1 MSASSGPS
9 PHTDDRPLELSAIA
23 LTVLLSAIWGGAFV
37 AIKVGIF
44 DMPPLGAAALR
55 FGVTA
60 VMLLA
65 LAWYQRVQLRFGW
78 SELKILGLLG
88 LLFCYGNMAVY
99 LGTALTTSGRSAVFF
114 SAQPIFIALL
124 APFFLPGDRLTARKV
139 CGLAVAFS
147 GIVVLFSAKFG
158 GGLSDALIGDAIVL
172 SSALTIGI
180 SGIITKRVAGRVHP
194 VALVCWQTWIT
205 WPILTL
211 FSWMFEA
218 DQPFLLSTRVIV
230 SIVYLS
236 AISAAFGFVAYAWLI
251 QRHSPTRVASL
262 TFLTPVFAV
271 LFGWLLLNEHM
282 GVVQLLGVA
291 GVCVGIYIVNSSGT
305 SPSPTAEQVRSVGS
319 IGSLGLL
326 SLNPTDS
333 TDPMTLVDSTDAKR
347 RPAGYM
353 ES

>member
-1 MSASSGPS
+1 MSAPSGPG
-9 PHTDDRPLELSAIA
+9 PHTDDRPLEPSALA
-23 LTVLLSAIWGGAFV
+23 LTALLSAIWGGAFV

-44 DMPPLGAAALR
+44 DMPTLGAAALR

-78 SELKILGLLG
+78 RDLKILGLLG

-124 APFFLPGDRLTARKV
+124 APFFLPRDRLTARTV
-139 CGLAVAFS
+139 GGLAVAFS
-147 GIVVLFSAKFG
+147 GIVVLFSSRFG
-158 GGLSDALIGDAIVL
+158 GGLSNALVGDAIVL
-172 SSALTIGI
+172 SSALTAGI
-180 SGIITKRVAGRVHP
+180 SGILTKRVAGRVHP
-194 VALVCWQTWIT
+194 VALVCWQTWIA
-205 WPILTL
+205 WPLLTL

-218 DQPFLLSTRVIV
+218 GQPFLLSTRVVV

-236 AISAAFGFVAYAWLI
+236 AISAAFGFVTYAWLI

-271 LFGWLLLNEHM
+271 LFGWLLLGEHM

-291 GVCVGIYIVNSSGT
+291 SVCVGVYIVNSSGP
-305 SPSPTAEQVRSVGS
+305 SPSPDGY
-319 IGSLGLL
+319 IGTRCWSKTQRPHRLG
-326 SLNPTDS
+326 
-333 TDPMTLVDSTDAKR
+333 R
-347 RPAGYM
+347 R
-353 ES
+353 

>member
-1 MSASSGPS
+1 MSVSSGPS

-23 LTVLLSAIWGGAFV
+23 LTALLSAIWGGAFV

-99 LGTALTTSGRSAVFF
+99 IGTALTTSGRSAVFF

-147 GIVVLFSAKFG
+147 GIVVLFSSQLG
-158 GGLSDALIGDAIVL
+158 GGLSDALVGDAIVL

-211 FSWMFEA
+211 FSWIFEA

-236 AISAAFGFVAYAWLI
+236 AISAAFGFVAYA
-251 QRHSPTRVASL
+251 
-262 TFLTPVFAV
+262 
-271 LFGWLLLNEHM
+271 G
-282 GVVQLLGVA
+282 
-291 GVCVGIYIVNSSGT
+291 
-305 SPSPTAEQVRSVGS
+305 
-319 IGSLGLL
+319 
-326 SLNPTDS
+326 
-333 TDPMTLVDSTDAKR
+333 
-347 RPAGYM
+347 
-353 ES
+353 

>member
-1 MSASSGPS
+1 MRTASGPN
-9 PHTDDRPLELSAIA
+9 PHPDDRPLDLSALA

-60 VMLLA
+60 GVLLA

-78 SELKILGLLG
+78 RECKILGLLG

-124 APFFLPGDRLTARKV
+124 APFFLPGDRLTARKAG
-139 CGLAVAFS
+139 GLSIAFG
-147 GIVVLFSAKFG
+147 GIVVLFSAELSS
-158 GGLSDALIGDAIVL
+158 GLTGAIVGDAIVL
-172 SSALTIGI
+172 SAALTIGL
-180 SGIITKRVAGRVHP
+180 SGIITKRVAGRIHP

-211 FSWMFEA
+211 FSWLFEA
-218 DQPFLLSTRVIV
+218 EQPFLLSTRVVV

-236 AISAAFGFVAYAWLI
+236 TISAAFGFVAYAWLI
-251 QRHSPTRVASL
+251 QRYSPTRVASL

-271 LFGWLLLNEHM
+271 LFGWLLLHEHM
-282 GVVQLLGVA
+282 GGVQLLGVA
-291 GVCVGIYIVNSSGT
+291 GVCVGIYIVNSNGA
-305 SPSPTAEQVRSVGS
+305 SPAR
-319 IGSLGLL
+319 LKR
-326 SLNPTDS
+326 LN
-333 TDPMTLVDSTDAKR
+333 
-347 RPAGYM
+347 RP
-353 ES
+353 

>member
-1 MSASSGPS
+1 MSAPSGPS
-9 PHTDDRPLELSAIA
+9 PHTDDRPLELSALG

-37 AIKVGIF
+37 AIKVGTF

-60 VMLLA
+60 LVLLA

-78 SELKILGLLG
+78 NELKILGLLG

-139 CGLAVAFS
+139 CGLGVAFS
-147 GIVVLFSAKFG
+147 GIVVLFSAQLFSDKFG
-158 GGLSDALIGDAIVL
+158 GGLTDALVGDAIVL

-180 SGIITKRVAGRVHP
+180 SGIITKRVAGRIHP
-194 VALVCWQTWIT
+194 IALVCWQTWIT
-205 WPILTL
+205 WPILTVC
-211 FSWMFEA
+211 SWMFEA

-236 AISAAFGFVAYAWLI
+236 VLSAAFGFVAYAWLI

-271 LFGWLLLNEHM
+271 LLGWLLLNEHM

-291 GVCVGIYIVNSSGT
+291 SVCVGIYIVNSSRA
-305 SPSPTAEQVRSVGS
+305 SQSPTASREAVPVIRQEKADVVG
-319 IGSLGLL
+319 
-326 SLNPTDS
+326 
-333 TDPMTLVDSTDAKR
+333 
-347 RPAGYM
+347 
-353 ES
+353 